1 MTATEIPAQNTVAHA
16 LAQAWRDSDPGSLTA
31 HEEGGF
37 VLRDALGVLRV
48 ERWPRGDEN
57 SIVIPPH
64 RDCRLNECD
73 IVATFHTHP
82 NFGAHFLQEP
92 SPTDRRAV
100 RDDPDLKGNSYVGE
114 FVIAN
119 DSLYLVLPNG
129 DVSLLGHTSDIL
141 KSALGGER

>member
-1 MTATEIPAQNTVAHA
+1 MTPTEVLAQDSVVLA
-16 LAQAWRDSDPGSLTA
+16 LARAWGESDPGWLTS

-48 ERWPRGDEN
+48 ERWPRGDDD

-64 RDCRLNECD
+64 RDCRVGECD

-82 NFGAHFLQEP
+82 NLGADFLQEP
-92 SPTDRRAV
+92 SLTDRRAV
-100 RDDPDLKGNSYVGE
+100 RDDPDLKGSAYVGE

-119 DSLYLVLPNG
+119 DSLYLVSPNG
-129 DVSLLGHTSDIL
+129 DVNILGQTSDIL
-141 KSALGGER
+141 ESAQGD